1 MQGAEW
7 SLLQVINR
15 KTATLQTS
23 LTLPPVQASE
33 TDGPGGSMCL
43 THFHFWPCLQRS
55 SQNNPHSLRPYMCKT
70 SVRLQSG
77 GESQIQATQDSSLSR
92 CFVVVSRPV
101 IVFSL
106 AMHLTELDQ
115 ECLLHLFSYLD
126 KDSRRSLSLTC
137 VRLRQVFLDPQLWTL
152 LHFRSPC
159 ELRRDNFVL
168 SSSLRYLAV
177 CWHSSR
183 VKVCNIEDWMKTTF
197 QRDLCRKHESLVSDF
212 LERVCHM
219 WVFLFVLASTFILSL
234 AWSRTGRCSA
244 LIYLDRWSNLKSKDS
259 KIKLLWSFTHSH
271 VIPNIGRRICRALSS
286 SK

>member
-1 MQGAEW
+1 
-7 SLLQVINR
+7 
-15 KTATLQTS
+15 
-23 LTLPPVQASE
+23 
-33 TDGPGGSMCL
+33 MCL

-55 SQNNPHSLRPYMCKT
+55 SQNNPHSSRPYMCKA
-70 SVRLQSG
+70 SARLQTG
-77 GESQIQATQDSSLSR
+77 GESQIQATRDTPLSYR
-92 CFVVVSRPV
+92 CFVVVVVVSY
-101 IVFSL
+101 L

-137 VRLRQVFLDPQLWTL
+137 VRLRQVFLDPQLWTV

-159 ELRRDNFVL
+159 ELRRDNYVL
-168 SSSLRYLAV
+168 GSSLRYLAV

-197 QRDLCRKHESLVSDF
+197 QKDLCRKHESLVSDF

-234 AWSRTGRCSA
+234 VWSWKSRCCYPD
-244 LIYLDRWSNLKSKDS
+244 IFRQMK
-259 KIKLLWSFTHSH
+259 
-271 VIPNIGRRICRALSS
+271 
-286 SK
+286 

>member
-1 MQGAEW
+1 
-7 SLLQVINR
+7 
-15 KTATLQTS
+15 
-23 LTLPPVQASE
+23 
-33 TDGPGGSMCL
+33 MCNV
-43 THFHFWPCLQRS
+43 S
-55 SQNNPHSLRPYMCKT
+55 A
-70 SVRLQSG
+70 RLKSG
-77 GESQIQATQDSSLSR
+77 GESQIQATRDTLLSYR
-92 CFVVVSRPV
+92 CFVVVVVVSH
-101 IVFSL
+101 L

-159 ELRRDNFVL
+159 ELRRDNYVL
-168 SSSLRYLAV
+168 GSSLRYLAV

-197 QRDLCRKHESLVSDF
+197 QKDLCRKHESLVSDF

-234 AWSRTGRCSA
+234 VWSWTSRCCYHD
-244 LIYLDRWSNLKSKDS
+244 IFRQNK
-259 KIKLLWSFTHSH
+259 
-271 VIPNIGRRICRALSS
+271 
-286 SK
+286 

>member
-1 MQGAEW
+1 
-7 SLLQVINR
+7 
-15 KTATLQTS
+15 
-23 LTLPPVQASE
+23 
-33 TDGPGGSMCL
+33 MCL

-55 SQNNPHSLRPYMCKT
+55 SQNNPHSSRPYMWRPQRGY
-70 SVRLQSG
+70 SLG
-77 GESQIQATQDSSLSR
+77 GESQIQATRDTPLSYR
-92 CFVVVSRPV
+92 CFVVVVVVSC
-101 IVFSL
+101 L

-159 ELRRDNFVL
+159 ELRRDNYVL
-168 SSSLRYLAV
+168 GSSLRYLAV

-197 QRDLCRKHESLVSDF
+197 QKDLCRKHESLVSDF

-234 AWSRTGRCSA
+234 IWSWTSRCCYPD
-244 LIYLDRWSNLKSKDS
+244 IFRQMK
-259 KIKLLWSFTHSH
+259 
-271 VIPNIGRRICRALSS
+271 
-286 SK
+286 